1 MEGVRTGNTFGDRD
15 GVVVNSVE
23 RKIRDVLHDAG
34 AAGRVHA
41 TPISESAREIA
52 VGADEHV
59 VMASVYKLV
68 LLVTLCQRFETG
80 VVDARAAVRVNP
92 ASCTPGPTGVS
103 TFLDPVTL
111 SWRDLAASMIT
122 VSDSAAADMILGQVG
137 LPAVQ
142 QTLVD
147 LGLTETRIVGGT
159 ADIEATVVRDT
170 GATTAAQAFALLG
183 DNDAALTVSAYDPA
197 FTSATTARDMTRLL
211 SLIWSDA
218 VVSPEQCAFMRRL
231 LAAQI
236 WPHRIRAGFPYADV
250 RVAGKTGTI
259 GAVRNEVAVVEF
271 GGEAPIAVAVFTFA
285 ARADASL
292 PRVDAA
298 IAECARLAVTD
309 LRSGR
314 L

>member
-1 MEGVRTGNTFGDRD
+1 MNP
-15 GVVVNSVE
+15 VE
-23 RKIRDVLHDAG
+23 RKIREVLHDAG
-34 AAGRVHA
+34 AAGWVHA
-41 TPISESAREIA
+41 KPIGDSAREIS

-68 LLVTLCQRFETG
+68 LLVTLCQRFEAG
-80 VVDARAAVRVNP
+80 ALDPRAEVRVNP
-92 ASCTPGPTGVS
+92 ASCTPGPTGVAA
-103 TFLDPVTL
+103 FLDPVTL

-122 VSDSAAADMILGQVG
+122 VSDNTAADMILGEVG

-147 LGLTETRIVGGT
+147 LDLTGTQIVGGT
-159 ADIEATVVRDT
+159 ADIQATVIRDT

-197 FTSATTARDMTRLL
+197 YTSATTARDMTRLL
-211 SLIWSDA
+211 ELIWSGA
-218 VVSPEQCAFMRRL
+218 LVSPEQCAFMRRL
-231 LAAQI
+231 LGAQI
-236 WPHRIRAGFPYADV
+236 WPHRIRAGFPYAGV

-259 GAVRNEVAVVEF
+259 GAVRNEVGVVEF
-271 GGEAPIAVAVFTFA
+271 DGETPIAVAVFTFA
-285 ARADASL
+285 ARADAAL